1 MASFPN
7 DFNGDYTPSK
17 TSLSLEDDHKI
28 IQDRITAGGATP
40 LGDLA
45 AEAGVTLSA
54 SEGRVKLKEAL
65 TPQNLILQNAT
76 IPDSVTFKGDSQNR
90 ILSVRAVINREYLAA
105 GLLSV
110 TVGGEVAH
118 SSTFTQPFSFT
129 VTGEEAALFLENS
142 VEDTAIIP
150 AV

>member
-17 TSLSLEDDHKI
+17 TSLSLDDDNEKI
-28 IQDRITAGGATP
+28 QEWITEGGATF
-40 LGDLA
+40 LNSSA
-45 AEAGVTLSA
+45 AETGSALSA

-76 IPDSVTFKGDSQNR
+76 IPDSVNFKGDSQSR

-142 VEDTAIIP
+142 VEDTVIIP

>member
-1 MASFPN
+1 MPGFPN

-17 TSLSLEDDHKI
+17 SSLSLSDDNEHI
-28 IQDRITAGGATP
+28 EEWVGEGGAT
-40 LGDLA
+40 LNA
-45 AEAGVTLSA
+45 ATVSA

-76 IPDSVTFKGDSQNR
+76 IPDNVNFKGDSQGR
-90 ILSVRAVINREYLAA
+90 ILSVRATINREYLAA

-142 VEDTAIIP
+142 VEDTTITPAI
-150 AV
+150 